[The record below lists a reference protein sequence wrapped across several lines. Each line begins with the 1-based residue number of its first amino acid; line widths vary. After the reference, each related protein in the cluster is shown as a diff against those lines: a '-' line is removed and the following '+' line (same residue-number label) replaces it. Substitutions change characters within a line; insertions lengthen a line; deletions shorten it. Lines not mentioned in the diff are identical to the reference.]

1 MTAGDSHWQLGRA
14 EAHGRIGKQML
25 TAMDM
30 QSPIHD
36 EAEFQRCLRHVFS
49 AKPEQALLGKARAL
63 PGSLVA
69 DEQSAAHSLLDSN
82 TPDGEKFREDVE
94 RRARAK
100 RAFLNADN
108 DHAIRRALLRRSR
121 IDHPKL
127 EKGDWVLYWRSSKGN
142 IKGDRGRCMVL
153 HKLWP

>member
-1 MTAGDSHWQLGRA
+1 
-14 EAHGRIGKQML
+14 ML

-30 QSPIHD
+30 ESPIHD

-49 AKPEQALLGKARAL
+49 AKNAMGQVRGFSPEQALLGKARAL

-82 TPDGEKFREDVE
+82 TPDGEKFREDME

-108 DHAIRRALLRRSR
+108 DHAIRRALLRRPR
-121 IDHPKL
+121 KDPPKL

-142 IKGDRGRCMVL
+142 I
-153 HKLWP
+153 